1 MEELLAHREA
11 ERKEN
16 GALTQDDMPDSATS
30 SAITLTS
37 PTSLEKASSRNRGGA
52 GKSSGGGQSP
62 PNYMKPT
69 KSSAGALQHSG
80 QWNYPPV
87 DFPTGGDDGSE
98 TTRTAVSIAESD
110 LDTHRPIPRY
120 SSGIQTRSVLFAARK
135 AKVVVVQHHATA
147 SE

>member
-37 PTSLEKASSRNRGGA
+37 PTSLEKASSRNRGA

-87 DFPTGGDDGSE
+87 DFPTVGDDGSE

-135 AKVVVVQHHATA
+135 AKVVVVHHHATA